1 MRGRAAPPHPGIYR
15 VPPPRGLREQKILIK
30 SCIAGFHGDHLSTI
44 KCNFG
49 RKNKKVKNKN
59 KHTCKK
65 KNEATKGL
73 CNNYLEG
80 AGRVGKCLKYAPK
93 LSHTPPLSLSKN

>member
-1 MRGRAAPPHPGIYR
+1 MATTYQLLN
-15 VPPPRGLREQKILIK
+15 VTSEEK
-30 SCIAGFHGDHLSTI
+30 T
-44 KCNFG
+44 
-49 RKNKKVKNKN
+49 KKVKNKN